1 MILIEFPAGD
11 FIYIFPAVF
20 GLFGFIKKAFKKV
33 KNIAGGALSFV
44 PGGSIIKQG
53 IRTAKFG
60 IGAIIREVKGRP
72 KSAPQQT
79 QFGPPPQFGTP
90 PQGSAFASFGQMNEI
105 FGINRN
111 LVFGL
116 LAAGV
121 LFFVLMKRK

>member
-53 IRTAKFG
+53 IRTAKSG

-72 KSAPQQT
+72 KSAPQQQT
-79 QFGPPPQFGTP
+79 QFSAPPQTP
-90 PQGSAFASFGQMNEI
+90 FADFGQQNTI

-111 LVFGL
+111 LAFGL
-116 LAAGV
+116 AAAGV